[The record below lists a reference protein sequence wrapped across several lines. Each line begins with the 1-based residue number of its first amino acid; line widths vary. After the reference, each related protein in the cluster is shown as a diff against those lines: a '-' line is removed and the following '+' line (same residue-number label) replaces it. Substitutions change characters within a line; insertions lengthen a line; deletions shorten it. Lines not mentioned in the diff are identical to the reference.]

1 MIPGIRLL
9 PRIFYRY
16 DSPSPASRH
25 PLTLDRPISVV
36 ALCLSGL
43 FFTYIAVATDTAFFS
58 GPIATESFRALFNY
72 MRLAPVMT
80 PLNNIRYN
88 SQPSN
93 LIEHGIHPHYQHFLV
108 NLPQLLGPALPVLI
122 FSSWPFNR
130 KTVSGMF
137 QNSRLTAAATGCII
151 LSIIPHQEARF
162 LLPCI
167 PLLLTC
173 LRIPQTPPWSHL
185 FWTSWAIFNVAM
197 AILMGVFHQ
206 GGVVPAQLAIPELVK
221 THTLQAHSAEV
232 FWWKTYP
239 APTYLLGHQP
249 VLGTDGKSIN
259 ISTVTLMGMP
269 QEKLVATIYATVDK
283 KSPHCEASFLDFF
296 SFGKKY
302 SDTYVAAPLS
312 AWRLD
317 DLPSI
322 SNFSFGIDLMPSQ
335 AMQFTNIYTTR
346 RHVNLDDMDFG
357 DDGFVPTISRVVG
370 RRGLG
375 VWRVTKDC
383 SPKGKSKGLT
393 KDDAA
398 LSSKTQALPEISS
411 NATTSLATSSGKAS
425 ATPVAKVDD
434 EISQNSTIEKDWT
447 SGSRET
453 NGTSLE
459 PQSTEPATETPLSSS
474 ELLSITIPEAAAATP
489 TTPSTDVHEPLP
501 PVVSEPSEA
510 EQDDLLVPSEQPADE
525 ASTIVPATAPQT
537 ADTSA
542 MHEASGPSMDATSA
556 EVPRETDTTTSTI
569 SLVRVDRP
577 ASAAQGSGSMNTEFS
592 TAIDRKSLP
601 LDSYTE
607 SSVPLSSSRSGAGAR
622 RRDEI

>member
-16 DSPSPASRH
+16 DSLSQGSGH

-43 FFTYIAVATDTAFFS
+43 FFTYMAVATDTAFFS
-58 GPIATESFRALFNY
+58 GPNATESFRALFNY

-122 FSSWPFNR
+122 FSSWPLNR
-130 KTVSGMF
+130 KNISGML

-173 LRIPQTPPWSHL
+173 LRIPQTPPWSQL
-185 FWTSWAIFNVAM
+185 FWTSWTIFNVAM

-206 GGVVPAQLAIPELVK
+206 GGIVPAQLDIPDLVK
-221 THTLQAHSAEV
+221 THTLHTQSAEV

-269 QEKLVATIYATVDK
+269 QDKLVAAIYAAVDK
-283 KSPHCEASFLDFF
+283 QSPPCEMSFLDYF

-302 SDTYVAAPLS
+302 SDTYLAAPLS

-317 DLPSI
+317 DLPSTN
-322 SNFSFGIDLMPSQ
+322 NFSFSMDLMPPQ

-346 RHVNLDDMDFG
+346 RHINLDDMDFG
-357 DDGFVPTISRVVG
+357 DDGLVPTISRVVG

-375 VWRVTKDC
+375 VWRVTRDC
-383 SPKGKSKGLT
+383 SPKAKAKAVA
-393 KDDAA
+393 KDDATP
-398 LSSKTQALPEISS
+398 SSQTESLLERSS
-411 NATTSLATSSGKAS
+411 NVTTPVSATTGKAIPTS
-425 ATPVAKVDD
+425 AAKSDD
-434 EISQNSTIEKDWT
+434 KKTRNSTPENSWT

-459 PQSTEPATETPLSSS
+459 PQSTELATETPLSSS

-489 TTPSTDVHEPLP
+489 TTPSTDEKEPLP
-501 PVVSEPSEA
+501 PIVSEE
-510 EQDDLLVPSEQPADE
+510 EQDTILDPSEQPADE
-525 ASTIVPATAPQT
+525 ASTTIPTTAPQT
-537 ADTSA
+537 AD
-542 MHEASGPSMDATSA
+542 ASTVFGEGDATTETTSP
-556 EVPRETDTTTSTI
+556 VDSRETDTTTSTI
-569 SLVRVDRP
+569 SLVRLRNDDHQE
-577 ASAAQGSGSMNTEFS
+577 ASAQPMSEQASVRLSTSAELRSPSGSGT
-592 TAIDRKSLP
+592 
-601 LDSYTE
+601 
-607 SSVPLSSSRSGAGAR
+607 R
-622 RRDEI
+622 RHDEI